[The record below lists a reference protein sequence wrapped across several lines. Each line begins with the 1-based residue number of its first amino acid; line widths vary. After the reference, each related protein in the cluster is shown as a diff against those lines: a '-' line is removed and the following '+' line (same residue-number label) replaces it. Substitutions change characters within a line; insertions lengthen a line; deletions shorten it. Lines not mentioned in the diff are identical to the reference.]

1 MRVAE
6 AVGRYLARLGVDH
19 VFGVV
24 GSGNFHVTNAL
35 VDAGARFVAARH
47 EGGAATMADAYGR
60 VTGRAAALS
69 VHQGCGLT
77 NALTGITEAA
87 KSRTPLLVLAA
98 EATEPRSNFFV
109 DQPAL
114 ARAVGAVS
122 ERVASPRTALADA
135 ARAYQLAVGQ
145 RRTVLLNLPLSVQA
159 AELPADAVP
168 ADAEPAGPAGEPDGA
183 GASVDAVARLADL
196 LAGARRPVFIAGRG
210 ARLSRAREP
219 LRRLAELTGAL
230 LATSAVAKG
239 LFAGDPWSLG
249 VSGGFAS
256 PLAAELIADADVIVG
271 WGCGLNM
278 WTMRHGK
285 LVGPHARVA
294 QVDVDADALGAHR
307 PVDLGVRGDVRLTA
321 RAVADELSA
330 RAAGSAS
337 AAGGPADGG
346 YRTAGLRERIATGAS
361 LRDVPYQDEGDGS
374 RIDPRTLSIRL
385 DDLLPAQRVL
395 AVDSG
400 NFMGYP
406 SAYLSVPDD
415 DGFCFTQAYQS
426 IGLGLATA
434 IGAALAAPARLPV
447 AACGDGG
454 FLMGVADLETVV
466 RLGLPMLIVVYNDA
480 AYGAEV
486 HHFGPDGHPLST
498 VTFPDTDIAAIGR
511 GFGCDAVTVRAAED
525 LEAVRQWLA
534 GPRPRPLV
542 VDAKVTAARGA
553 WWLEEAF
560 RGH

>member
-6 AVGRYLARLGVDH
+6 AVGRSLAQLGIDH

-60 VTGRAAALS
+60 VSRRVAAVS

-87 KSRTPLLVLAA
+87 KSRTPMLVLAA
-98 EATEPRSNFFV
+98 EATEPRSNFAV

-114 ARAVGAVS
+114 AEAVGAVPV
-122 ERVASPRTALADA
+122 RVSSPATALADA
-135 ARAYQLAVGQ
+135 ARAYHLALAQ
-145 RRTVLLNLPLSVQA
+145 RRTVLLNLPLDVQA
-159 AELPADAVP
+159 AQLPDDALAP
-168 ADAEPAGPAGEPDGA
+168 AAAPAPVAVEPSPDAIAE
-183 GASVDAVARLADL
+183 LADL
-196 LAGARRPVFIAGRG
+196 LARSRRPVFIAGRG
-210 ARLSRAREP
+210 ARLCRARES
-219 LRRLAELTGAL
+219 LLRLADRTGAL

-239 LFAGDPWSLG
+239 FFQNHPWSLG
-249 VSGGFAS
+249 ISGGFAT
-256 PLAAELIADADVIVG
+256 PLAAELIAGADLIVG

-285 LVGPHARVA
+285 LVGPDATVV
-294 QVDVDADALGAHR
+294 QVDVEADALGAHR
-307 PVDLGVRGDVRLTA
+307 PVDLGVLGDVDRTA
-321 RAVADELSA
+321 RAVADELAA
-330 RAAGSAS
+330 R
-337 AAGGPADGG
+337 GPAAGG
-346 YRTAGLRERIATGAS
+346 YRTAELRARIAVEVGAHT
-361 LRDVPYQDEGDGS
+361 VPYHDEGDGS
-374 RIDPRTLSIRL
+374 RVDARSLSIRL
-385 DDLLPAQRVL
+385 DELLPAQRVL

-434 IGAALAAPARLPV
+434 IGAALAAPDRMPV

-454 FLMGVADLETVV
+454 FLMSVADLETVV
-466 RLGLPMLIVVYNDA
+466 RLRLPMLVVVYNDA

-498 VTFPDTDIAAIGR
+498 VTFPDTDIAAIAR
-511 GFGCDAVTVRAAED
+511 GFGADALTVRDVRD
-525 LEAVRQWLA
+525 LDAVRQWLI
-534 GPRPRPLV
+534 GPRERPLV
-542 VDAKVTAARGA
+542 VDAKVTAERGA